1 MRSRTHN
8 LPHAEKNDN
17 ENIKKAS
24 MMSGIKS
31 GRGGSS
37 RALFRNGMNEAGG
50 PLRMRAPTH
59 ISSRFLK
66 NLDAGQDHP
75 PLEQRAR

>member
-31 GRGGSS
+31 GRGGCS

-50 PLRMRAPTH
+50 RLRRPAPTRN
-59 ISSRFLK
+59 SWRFVNARTQIKVLRHR
-66 NLDAGQDHP
+66 G
-75 PLEQRAR
+75 QRAR